1 MISSLSQREKIFV
14 VGGGICVALVLL
26 WFGVLAPYHAAV
38 ERHEARIAS
47 RQKQLQD
54 IQELRREYLTLKK
67 ELETS
72 ERRLGNAALDFS
84 LFSFL
89 EEVTTRSGVRD
100 RLVSMRPQNT
110 STRGEYREESV
121 EMRLERLELPQL
133 VKLLHALEQAD
144 AFLTTR
150 SLRIKS
156 RFDDRSRFDTVLV
169 ISSYQR
175 AS

>member
-1 MISSLSQREKIFV
+1 MINTLNPREKIFIV
-14 VGGGICVALVLL
+14 AGVICVVAVLL
-26 WFGVLAPYHAAV
+26 WIGVLAPYQAAI
-38 ERHEARIAS
+38 ERHETRIES
-47 RQKQLQD
+47 RQKQLQQ
-54 IQELRREYLTLKK
+54 IHELRNEYLTLNKK
-67 ELETS
+67 LNS
-72 ERRLGNAALDFS
+72 AERRLEQASRGFS

-89 EEVTTRSGVRD
+89 EEVTAQTGVRD
-100 RLVSMRPQNT
+100 RLVSMRPQST
-110 STRGEYREESV
+110 ATRGEYREESV
-121 EMRLERLELPQL
+121 EIRLERLALPQIVQL
-133 VKLLHALEQAD
+133 MHSLEQAE